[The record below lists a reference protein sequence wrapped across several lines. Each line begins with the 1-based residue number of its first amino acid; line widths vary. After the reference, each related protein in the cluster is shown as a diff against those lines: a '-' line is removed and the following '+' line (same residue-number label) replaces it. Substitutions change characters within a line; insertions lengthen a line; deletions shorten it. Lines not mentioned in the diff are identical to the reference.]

1 VIGDVVGH
9 NVDAAAA
16 MGQVRSILR
25 GIAYDR
31 NEEPARVL
39 TRVDAALTGLRIGT
53 LATAL
58 IARLEQPAEPAGS
71 GRRVLRWSSAGHL
84 PPLLLRGDGRVELL
98 DAAPQ
103 TLLGAESTRPRSDAV
118 AAVGSGDTL
127 VFYTDGLVEQGR
139 TGIDEGTVRLVA
151 AVRELGAVPVDR
163 LCDALIERIVGQRP
177 EDDVAIVA
185 VRCSAPGGVDQDDGA
200 RDDG

>member
-1 VIGDVVGH
+1 
-9 NVDAAAA
+9 
-16 MGQVRSILR
+16 
-25 GIAYDR
+25 
-31 NEEPARVL
+31 
-39 TRVDAALTGLRIGT
+39 
-53 LATAL
+53 
-58 IARLEQPAEPAGS
+58 
-71 GRRVLRWSSAGHL
+71 
-84 PPLLLRGDGRVELL
+84 
-98 DAAPQ
+98 
-103 TLLGAESTRPRSDAV
+103 V

-185 VRCSAPGGVDQDDGA
+185 VRCSAPGGGDQDDGA
-200 RDDG
+200 RDDGARDDG